1 MTHLHTHG
9 APAGRRKLL
18 LLASTLLFGVAGL
31 CTSAAAQGDKT
42 PIKLGLI
49 GTLTGFNS
57 VLGEDTKKGVE
68 LAIDELNAR
77 GGLNGRKIELKSED
91 DENDPQ
97 KAVTAARRLI
107 DSEKVLALIGPMHS
121 AYARATS
128 SVTRDAKVVQITP
141 ISTMNALTNP
151 INPYLFRIWVRDSD
165 VADQL
170 ARLAVNYQ
178 KVGILYETTPWGQGG
193 KDGLVEKLKANNREA
208 ASIQAFDINSR
219 DLTPQI
225 ANFKK
230 DGVDV
235 VLIQAQGAD
244 AAQALR
250 SMRQLGYK
258 PQVLGHPGLTMQ
270 SFVDLARGLSNGTVV
285 LDGIDPTKPQV
296 QKFQQ
301 AYKKKHGKEAWNFF
315 AAAGYDAVMVLA
327 EGFKNAGYDPA
338 KLQAGMESVK
348 NYSGVIGGPNST
360 ISYSSTDH
368 DGYGATDMVLKR
380 YVDGQMKVIKHD
392 KGKF

>member
-1 MTHLHTHG
+1 MTDLRTSG
-9 APAGRRKLL
+9 AQGPRRNLL
-18 LLASTLLFGVAGL
+18 LLAGSFVLGVAGL
-31 CTSAAAQGDKT
+31 CASAAAQGDKP
-42 PIKLGLI
+42 PIKLWLI
-49 GTLTGFNS
+49 GTLSGFNS

-68 LAIDELNAR
+68 LAIAELNSR
-77 GGLNGRKIELKSED
+77 GGIDGRNVELKSED
-91 DENDPQ
+91 DENDAQ
-97 KAVTAARRLI
+97 KAVTAAHRLI
-107 DSEKVLALIGPMHS
+107 DSERVTAIIGPMHS

-128 SVTRDAKVVQITP
+128 SVTKESKVVQITP

-178 KVGILYETTPWGQGG
+178 KIGILYETTPWGQGG
-193 KDGLVEKLKANNREA
+193 KDGLVEKLKAYKREP
-208 ASIQAFDINSR
+208 ASVQAFDINSR
-219 DLTPQI
+219 DLTPQVS
-225 ANFKK
+225 NFKK

-258 PQVLGHPGLTMQ
+258 PQVLGHPGLTMA
-270 SFVDLARGLSNGTVV
+270 SFAELARNLANGTVV
-285 LDGIDPTKPQV
+285 LDGIDSSKPQV
-296 QKFQQ
+296 QRFQQ
-301 AYKKKHGKEAWNFF
+301 AFKAKYGKEAWNFF

-338 KLQAGMESVK
+338 KLQAGMEMVK
-348 NYSGVIGGPNST
+348 DYKGIIGGPNST
-360 ISYSSTDH
+360 ITYSSTDH
-368 DGYGATDMVLKR
+368 DGYGTTDMVLKR
-380 YVDGQMKVIKHD
+380 YSEGRMVVIKHEN
-392 KGKF
+392 GKL

>member
-1 MTHLHTHG
+1 MTDISNSCAL
-9 APAGRRKLL
+9 AGRKLL
-18 LLASTLLFGVAGL
+18 LMCALLLGAAGF
-31 CTSAAAQGDKT
+31 AAPAVAQGDKP

-68 LAIDELNAR
+68 LAIGEINSR
-77 GGLNGRKIELKSED
+77 GGLGGRKIELKSED

-97 KAVTAARRLI
+97 KAVTAAHRLI
-107 DSEKVLALIGPMHS
+107 ESEHVLAIIGPMHS

-128 SVTRDAKVVQITP
+128 QVTRDAKVVQIAP

-151 INPYLFRIWVRDSD
+151 VNPYLFRIWVRDAD

-178 KVGILYETTPWGQGG
+178 KIGILYETTPWGQGG
-193 KDGLVEKLKANNREA
+193 KDGLVEKLKAYQREP
-208 ASIQAFDINSR
+208 ASVQAFDINSR
-219 DLTPQI
+219 DLTPQVR
-225 ANFKK
+225 NFKK

-258 PQVLGHPGLTMQ
+258 PQILGHPGLTME
-270 SFVDLARGLSNGTVV
+270 SFVNLARGLADGTVV
-285 LDGIDPTKPQV
+285 LDGIDPNKPQV
-296 QKFQQ
+296 KQFQQ
-301 AYKKKHGKEAWNFF
+301 AFKGRYGKEAWNFF

-327 EGFKNAGYDPA
+327 EGLKKADFEPA
-338 KLQAGMESVK
+338 RLQAGMEKVTD
-348 NYSGVIGGPNST
+348 YRGIIGGPNST
-360 ISYSSTDH
+360 ITYSSTDH
-368 DGYGATDMVLKR
+368 DGYGATDMILKR
-380 YVDGQMKVIKHD
+380 FSDGQMKVIKHE
-392 KGKF
+392 KGKL